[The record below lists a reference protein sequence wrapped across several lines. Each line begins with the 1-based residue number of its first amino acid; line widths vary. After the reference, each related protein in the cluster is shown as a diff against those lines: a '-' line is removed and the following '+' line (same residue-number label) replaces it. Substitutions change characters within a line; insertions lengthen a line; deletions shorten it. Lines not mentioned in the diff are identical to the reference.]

1 MQKTI
6 DTQKT
11 VAWKGPLAV
20 AICTYLGTMT
30 LLLWSSLARDWNLVL
45 EVVRQPGAYIT
56 LTTGF
61 IVIIVLVLVRK
72 ATALWIPRPQ
82 HIGIMVVVTG
92 IAALVLWYL
101 VPKDLLATVKYD
113 LIGFG
118 VGAIGVGVGIYSTGV
133 ARDSD
138 KKMSSLAN
146 LQFYEKMA
154 VIESYMQA
162 VAESYVPPNDES
174 RAAFASRIF
183 NDIKGA
189 KQLSQ
194 YVDPKLKEELDSK
207 IQKLITRTS
216 NLQPYVELVERLREL
231 QEDG

>member
-1 MQKTI
+1 MEKTVDI
-6 DTQKT
+6 QKT
-11 VAWKGPLAV
+11 VSWKGPLAV
-20 AICTYLGTMT
+20 AICTYLGIMT

-45 EVVRQPGAYIT
+45 EVVRQPSAYIT
-56 LTTGF
+56 LAAGF
-61 IVIIVLVLVRK
+61 ITVIVLVRK
-72 ATALWIPRPQ
+72 TRALRIPRPQ

-92 IAALVLWYL
+92 IAAIVLWCL
-101 VPKDLLATVKYD
+101 VPKGLLATVKYD

-118 VGAIGVGVGIYSTGV
+118 VGAIGLGVGIYSTGV

-138 KKMSSLAN
+138 KKMNSLAN

-154 VIESYMQA
+154 VVELYMQL

-174 RAAFASRIF
+174 RSAFASRIF

-194 YVDPKLKEELDSK
+194 YVDPKLKEELDNK
-207 IQKLITRTS
+207 IQKLITRTL

-231 QEDG
+231 QEDN

>member
-1 MQKTI
+1 MAKTI

-11 VAWKGPLAV
+11 VARKGPLAV
-20 AICTYLGTMT
+20 AICTYLGIMT
-30 LLLWSSLARDWNLVL
+30 LLLWSSLAGDWNFVL
-45 EVVRQPGAYIT
+45 EVVRQPGSYIT
-56 LTTGF
+56 LATGF
-61 IVIIVLVLVRK
+61 ITVIVLVQK
-72 ATALWIPRPQ
+72 GPALRIPRPQ

-92 IAALVLWYL
+92 IAAIVLWYL

-138 KKMSSLAN
+138 KKMNSLAN

-162 VAESYVPPNDES
+162 VAESYVPLNDES
-174 RAAFASRIF
+174 RTAFASRIF

-207 IQKLITRTS
+207 IRKLITRAS